1 MGNAR
6 SFLVPFK
13 YSDKVAYVV
22 EFSHRKIRLLAK
34 NQILTEGGI
43 DFSSK
48 YEILNEEDENLMQ
61 VSDYPILVVDSP
73 YEYEDLWDEDDKCF
87 GLQTIQHSDVLYIFS
102 ENHPIMTLKRYANT
116 DWRIEELELKDG
128 PFMAMNT
135 SDIIISASNV
145 EGEITIEAD
154 GDVFCDTDIGR
165 LLRLRNYDDDTE
177 VWVAGKRFEVN
188 DMCVSDNKFY
198 KALNG
203 AEAGSV
209 KPVHGVGIKSDGGIR
224 WKFIHD
230 GIGIVKIKE
239 FVDKKNVKAEVLK
252 RLPDTIKDGTIYWEL
267 GLLHNGT
274 KRPKSGAFF
283 RNRFCFLV
291 NTDTGPNVC
300 MSYIGDYNNFSD
312 LDVGEVTAET
322 AITVPVLNTEFNDGK
337 WLYAG
342 KSLFVGTGSSEFY
355 IDVMTTSSAMASDN
369 VKISQISNIGSKA
382 IMPVSIGS
390 HVFFVDRY
398 GLSLRDLMYDY
409 YSEGYNQIDISIL
422 GKHLFTSRIVG
433 ISYQEVPDKI
443 LWCLVGDGN
452 LVAMTFSQDQEVAA
466 FSRHDFSGKV
476 ESIAV
481 IPNLEDCRDE
491 VWIAVNRIIN
501 FRNIR
506 TIEKIEH
513 GIPQIFPDS
522 IYANNNLKEQ
532 NELQKEYVKYHALYL
547 DGFVLFERKLGDDAT
562 EITGLNHLE
571 GKTVGVFADGGVVY
585 NQTVIGGKISI
596 DKNMTRVIV
605 GLPIVS
611 QYIPQSVF
619 IDNQYGSGLG
629 QRQRINHVMLM
640 LYMSGGG
647 KIGQDQSC
655 LKEICYRSSDAKLNK
670 AEKLFS
676 GKKEILFN
684 GTTNLTEVG
693 ASIMIENDTP
703 LPMNILA
710 IVPYIDVN

>member
-22 EFSHRKIRLLAK
+22 EFSHKKIRLFAK

-43 DFSSK
+43 EFLNK
-48 YEILNEEDENLMQ
+48 YEMLNEDDGTLMQ
-61 VSDYPILVVDSP
+61 VVDYPILVIDSP

-87 GLQTIQHSDVLYIFS
+87 GLQTIQHSDVLYIFN

-135 SDIIISASNV
+135 SDIIISASEV

-154 GDVFCDTDIGR
+154 GDVFCDTDIER

-188 DMCVSDNKFY
+188 DICVSDNKFY

-203 AEAGSV
+203 GEAGSV

-230 GIGIVKIKE
+230 GIGVVKIKE
-239 FVDKKNVKAEVLK
+239 FIDRKNVKAVVLK
-252 RLPDTIKDGTIYWEL
+252 RLPDTIKDGTVYWEL

-274 KRPKSGAFF
+274 KHPKSGAFF

-312 LDVGEVTAET
+312 LDVGEATAET

-342 KSLFVGTGSSEFY
+342 KSLFVGTGASEFY
-355 IDVMTTSSAMASDN
+355 IDVMTTSSAMAADN

-422 GKHLFTSRIVG
+422 GKHLFASRIVG
-433 ISYQEVPDKI
+433 ICYQEVPDKI

-452 LVAMTFSQDQEVAA
+452 LVAMTFSQDQEVVA
-466 FSRHDFSGKV
+466 FSRHDFTGKV
-476 ESIAV
+476 ESVAI

-501 FRNIR
+501 FRNVR

-522 IYANNNLKEQ
+522 IYANNDLKEQ

-547 DGFVLFERKLGDDAT
+547 DGFVLFERKFGDDAT

-571 GKTVGVFADGGVVY
+571 GKTVGVFADGGVMY
-585 NQTVIGGKISI
+585 SQTVIGGKISI

-611 QYIPQSVF
+611 QYIPQSIF

-647 KIGQDQSC
+647 KIGQDQSS
-655 LKEICYRSSDAKLNK
+655 LKEICYRYSDAKLNK